1 MMRYDLT
8 RIMDW
13 VPRAS
18 RVLDLGCGDG
28 EFLAQ
33 LQTARNVDALGIEL
47 DINNITAAARR
58 GISVIQQDMD
68 QGLDNFPNQS
78 FDIVVLAHAL
88 QVLHRPHSVL
98 EEMVRIGKEAI
109 VTFPNFGHWRCRL
122 HLGLLGR
129 MPVSR
134 LLPYEWYDTPNIHFC
149 TVKDFEA
156 LCAQMNIAILDQDI
170 VTGPRATILN
180 SLAPNLFGSTAIFR
194 ICKQC
199 SDSFFSQP
207 FLC

>member
-134 LLPYEWYDTPNIHFC
+134 LLPFEWYDTPNIHFC

-194 ICKQC
+194 ICKQ
-199 SDSFFSQP
+199 
-207 FLC
+207 

>member
-194 ICKQC
+194 ICKQ
-199 SDSFFSQP
+199 
-207 FLC
+207 